1 LNTAATIRW
10 LLALICLSLF
20 LTAIIARKTYSP
32 RNNLERSAKT
42 LETHL
47 HQKEEFVAG
56 FIQDAENF
64 NRLKNVNNDES
75 FALQLIEVT
84 KNEHVYIATYNH
96 NQLSYWSGIRVL
108 PDDISTVQE
117 GNSFIREANGYYEA
131 IKKTTGDFSVV
142 FFIPVKSKYK
152 YENAY
157 LKNIFS
163 VDLLTDDNITL
174 TNDADK
180 SAYDIYTYNHH
191 YLFSVKLVANDLN
204 HFFTYIQIA
213 LWLSGLLLLCAL
225 THNLAHRVAR
235 KGYVF
240 SSFIILAFFIV
251 GLRFISLYYKWPD
264 IYTGVPLFDPT
275 SYNAGRWFP
284 SLGDFVINVLMITW
298 FAAFVYTHR
307 FRLVKFV
314 QSRRLSYAICVA
326 CVLFL
331 IGISTILLD
340 LFKTLIFHSKINFD
354 VNNVLNLTSFSIIGV
369 ITLCFGFL
377 IFILFTEIVLFLNL
391 KLNIPHQHKLIIFLS
406 LIAATTIYEIIRK
419 DYSDFYLL
427 WSLLVIIRGYAVFY
441 DSGKFSALTYIGI
454 ILICSS
460 ISSVKLYVFQSAK
473 ERETRKMLAQKL
485 ESSSDLSAESLF
497 KQIEDQILADTVVF
511 DYFKKHSKNQSY
523 LHNRFQK
530 LYFDGYLSRY
540 DIKTYEYDSQNNWI
554 SGSELFDLN
563 DFKQLVQVSAIK
575 VGHTRYFYNPN
586 NTFGFQN
593 YFAMIPIQDKGETLG
608 TLVIE
613 LESKPFKST
622 EPFPEL
628 LTERSLNQSDDFKG
642 YSYAFYS
649 DGKLLNQS
657 GKYIYSLANLE
668 FSGNLKQFTYMST
681 VGDGTGDDRTHY
693 SHLIYQPSDREIII
707 ITKEDDM
714 FYSGITS
721 LTFFFLVFLA
731 FNLIVLGAIYLW
743 RNYQALIRIKNVK
756 WVFWENFD
764 KVLYKTR
771 IQVSM
776 VFAVVITLVIIGIIT
791 FLSVRNQYISQQD
804 EVIHDKMARISIA
817 FEKLNL
823 ATNITSATTEA
834 AQLEFN
840 TFANTYSADLTLYDK
855 DGREL
860 LTTEPKLYEAGLI
873 EPRMNAKAFIYSSRL
888 QKSGFINPEVIG
900 TLDYK
905 AAYAPLRNVKHDII
919 GFLQLPYFANE
930 AEYRERVG
938 AFLNTMINV
947 YALVFIAIGLFA
959 IAVARQITT
968 PLTLIQQSL
977 SNTIY
982 GRKNEP
988 IKWQHN
994 DEIGS
999 LIKEYNKMIAALEN
1013 SAQKLAQSERENA
1026 WREMAKQVAHEIKN
1040 PLTPLKLGLQLLEKA
1055 WRDNDPKFDAKF
1067 ERFSKSFVEQIDSL
1081 SRIASE
1087 FSNFAKMPETRMERF
1102 NIFDIITQATN
1113 IFKQTDNFEIVYT
1126 PAATGF
1132 FILADRDQI
1141 LRCFNNLLKNA
1152 IEAIP
1157 DNKHGMI
1164 EIRHTIVRDEIHIQI
1179 IDNGS
1184 GIPEALRERIFVPN
1198 FTTKSSGTGLGL
1210 ALVKNAIEYAGGSI
1224 SFDTELGKGTT
1235 FYISFK
1241 AAAGETGV

>member
-1 LNTAATIRW
+1 MNSAAKIRW

-32 RNNLERSAKT
+32 GNNLASSAKT

-56 FIQDAENF
+56 YLNDPDNF
-64 NRLKNVNNDES
+64 NRLKNVNNDET
-75 FALQLIEVT
+75 FALQLVDVAKSEKI
-84 KNEHVYIATYNH
+84 YAATYNH

-108 PDDISTVQE
+108 PDDASLVSE
-117 GNSFIREANGYYEA
+117 GHSFIRQPNGYYEA
-131 IKKTTGDFSVV
+131 IKKTAGDFSAI
-142 FFIPVKSKYK
+142 FFIPVKNKYN
-152 YENAY
+152 YQNTY
-157 LKNIFS
+157 LRNTFSTDLLQDDNIA
-163 VDLLTDDNITL
+163 LTDDS
-174 TNDADK
+174 DK
-180 SAYDIYTYNHH
+180 KGYDIYSYDHR
-191 YLFSVKLVANDLN
+191 YLFSVKLIANN
-204 HFFTYIQIA
+204 PNPFFSRIQIL

-225 THNLAHRVAR
+225 THNLAHRVAKR
-235 KGYVF
+235 GYIF
-240 SSFIILAFFIV
+240 SSFGIIGVFIIA
-251 GLRFISLYYKWPD
+251 LRFINLYYKWPD
-264 IYTGVPLFDPT
+264 IYSDLPLFDP
-275 SYNAGRWFP
+275 SYYGSNTGFP
-284 SLGDFVINVLMITW
+284 SLGDFVINVLLLTW
-298 FAAFVYTHR
+298 FSVFVYLNRT
-307 FRLVKFV
+307 RLIRPV
-314 QSRRLSYAICVA
+314 QDKVRSYAICVG

-331 IGISTILLD
+331 IGISTALLV
-340 LFKTLIFHSKINFD
+340 LFKTLIFNSNINFD
-354 VNNVLNLTSFSIIGV
+354 VNNVLNLTSFSIVGV

-377 IFILFTEIVLFLNL
+377 IFVLFSETVLYLNL
-391 KLNIPHQHKLIIFLS
+391 KLNVPHVHKLIIFLS
-406 LIAATTIYEIIRK
+406 LIFTVTAYQIIRK

-454 ILICSS
+454 IIICSS
-460 ISSVKLYVFQSAK
+460 VSSVKLYVFQSAK
-473 ERETRKMLAQKL
+473 EKETRKILAQKL
-485 ESSSDLSAESLF
+485 ESASDPAAEYLF
-497 KQIEDQILADTVVF
+497 TQIEDQILTDSVVF
-511 DYFKKHSKNQSY
+511 KYFKDHSHNQGY

-530 LYFDGYLSRY
+530 LYFDGYLSKY
-540 DIKTYEYDSQNNWI
+540 DVKTYEYDNQDRWI

-575 VGHTRYFYNPN
+575 VAHTRYFYQPN

-593 YFAMIPIQDKGETLG
+593 YFAMIPIQTDSSTLG
-608 TLVIE
+608 TLVIG
-613 LESKPFKST
+613 LESKPFRST

-628 LTERSLNQSDDFKG
+628 LTESPLNQPDDFKG

-657 GKYIYSLANLE
+657 GKYIYSLANFD
-668 FSGNLKQFTYMST
+668 FSGKLKQYVYKST
-681 VGDGTGDDRTHY
+681 VGDGGSGADKTHY
-693 SHLIYQPSDREIII
+693 SHLIYQPSERDIIV

-731 FNLIVLGAIYLW
+731 FTLILLGLIYLW
-743 RNYQALIRIKNVK
+743 KNYRTLIKIKSVK
-756 WVFWENFD
+756 WMFWENFD

-776 VFAVVITLVIIGIIT
+776 VFAVVITLFIIGVIT

-804 EVIHDKMARISIA
+804 EIIHDKMARISIA
-817 FEKLNL
+817 FEKLSL
-823 ATNITSATTEA
+823 AKNISEAGTES

-855 DGREL
+855 EGREL
-860 LTTEPKLYEAGLI
+860 LTTQPKLYEAGLI

-905 AAYAPLRNVKHDII
+905 AAYAPLRTAKHDII

-959 IAVARQITT
+959 IVVARQITT

-988 IKWQHN
+988 IQWQHN

-1055 WRDNDPKFDAKF
+1055 WRDKDPKFDLKF

-1087 FSNFAKMPETRMERF
+1087 FSNFAKMPETRVERF

-1113 IFKQTDNFEIVYT
+1113 IFKQTDNLDIVYE
-1126 PAATGF
+1126 PANSDF
-1132 FILADRDQI
+1132 YIMADKDQI

-1152 IEAIP
+1152 IEAVP
-1157 DNKHGMI
+1157 AERRGV
-1164 EIRHTIVRDEIHIQI
+1164 VRIDYNIAGNEIHIRI
-1179 IDNGS
+1179 TDNGS
-1184 GIPEALRERIFVPN
+1184 GIPEALRERIFAPN

-1210 ALVKNAIEYAGGSI
+1210 ALVKNAIEYAGGTI

-1235 FYISFK
+1235 FYISFQ
-1241 AAAGETGV
+1241 AAT